1 MAIRFGRKTPWTWEK
16 EIFREDWFI
25 KTMKPRKGRIM
36 FPSTHDISVYN
47 IDHSISFIKRH
58 LERGNSFL
66 LVTKPQLDCVK
77 QICAKLNRYS
87 DKIMFRFSIGS
98 SIESV
103 LRYWEPNAS
112 SYEERCSC
120 IKFAYSNGFQ
130 TSLSCE
136 PMLDKHPDIIIKEL
150 EEFITDSIWLGKPNF
165 LLRRLKIN
173 GQLDVTA
180 SKKAKDLIESLNDEF
195 IYNLYENYKDNPKVK
210 WKESLKKVLKLEIPV
225 IAGFEPETHC

>member
-1 MAIRFGRKTPWTWEK
+1 
-16 EIFREDWFI
+16 
-25 KTMKPRKGRIM
+25 
-36 FPSTHDISVYN
+36 
-47 IDHSISFIKRH
+47 
-58 LERGNSFL
+58 
-66 LVTKPQLDCVK
+66 
-77 QICAKLNRYS
+77 
-87 DKIMFRFSIGS
+87 
-98 SIESV
+98 
-103 LRYWEPNAS
+103 
-112 SYEERCSC
+112 
-120 IKFAYSNGFQ
+120 
-130 TSLSCE
+130 
-136 PMLDKHPDIIIKEL
+136 MLDKHPDIIIKEL